1 MDASQYL
8 RYKVKSL
15 NQYIKRGGPVD
26 AGLHTMRVAQR
37 VTSPGVFFSP
47 VNQTGP
53 VAPPACCTTS
63 PSYSNTES
71 MPVLTPC
78 VGGACTEVSSIAA
91 TPYIS
96 IAGIPIPRTA
106 PLYYTTTNRSAIRA
120 IVGGCECYQ
129 STPVRDRAVSQAQA
143 CTRNSTI
150 TVSDGAIGR
159 CGCH

>member
-8 RYKVKSL
+8 RYKVQSM

-26 AGLHTMRVAQR
+26 AGLQTMRLAQR
-37 VTSPGVFFSP
+37 VTSPGVYVSP

-53 VAPPACCTTS
+53 VAPPACCTKS

-71 MPVLTPC
+71 MPVDTPC
-78 VGGACTEVSSIAA
+78 VGGACTEISSIAT

-96 IAGIPIPRTA
+96 IAGCPFP
-106 PLYYTTTNRSAIRA
+106 YTSTNTNVIRA

-129 STPVRDRAVSQAQA
+129 STPERDRAVSQAQA
-143 CTRNSTI
+143 CNRNTTI

>member
-8 RYKVKSL
+8 RYKVQSM

-26 AGLHTMRVAQR
+26 AGLQTMRLAQR
-37 VTSPGVFFSP
+37 VTSPGVFYSP

-63 PSYSNTES
+63 PGYSNTES

-91 TPYIS
+91 TPYIY
-96 IAGIPIPRTA
+96 IAGCPFP
-106 PLYYTTTNRSAIRA
+106 YTSTNTNVIRA
-120 IVGGCECYQ
+120 VVGRCECYQ
-129 STPVRDRAVSQAQA
+129 SIPARDRDISQAQA
-143 CTRNSTI
+143 CVRNSTI
-150 TVSDGAIGR
+150 TVLDGVVGR
-159 CGCH
+159 CGCR